1 MGVDYPDVHG
11 IIHVGPPRDIEMYVQ
26 QTGKAGRDGER
37 LHCIFLY
44 GPGMKK
50 YREKSIIDYCENNTI
65 C

>member
-1 MGVDYPDVHG
+1 MCLTATAARMLLKSVITTV
-11 IIHVGPPRDIEMYVQ
+11 
-26 QTGKAGRDGER
+26 GRDGER

-50 YREKSIIDYCENNTI
+50 YQEILITDYCENNTI